1 MRLLLYEDCLGCF
14 RSEGILARSQDVL
27 RLTLRR
33 LFRLLPFFRSQ
44 GILRSIMRKYF
55 WAVMRLRS
63 QYARSQRLL
72 SLVSLVPRSL
82 PLEAHPCLQRPLSA
96 RSELS
101 APTGQSMH
109 GMR

>member
-14 RSEGILARSQDVL
+14 RS
-27 RLTLRR
+27 
-33 LFRLLPFFRSQ
+33 Q
-44 GILRSIMRKYF
+44 GILRSIMRKCF

-96 RSELS
+96 RS

-109 GMR
+109 GMRQDACRLPLSPRTGALNPD